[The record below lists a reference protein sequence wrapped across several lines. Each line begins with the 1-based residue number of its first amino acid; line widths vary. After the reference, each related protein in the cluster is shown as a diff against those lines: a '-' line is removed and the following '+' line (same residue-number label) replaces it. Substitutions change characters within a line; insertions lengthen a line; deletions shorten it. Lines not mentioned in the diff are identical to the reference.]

1 MLDNYSRTSARYH
14 ARRIQPKGTDGSD
27 ARTPVHDSLQRAP
40 RARLAQRTRSMPSRT
55 ERLPQIGVESAA
67 KRDSRPS
74 AAKALVY
81 FATRSSARSA
91 TRSSARV
98 KSRRLPL
105 RTALVLAL
113 AAALAIGAFG
123 TSLATPADQGSDAA
137 AGGSYASTPR
147 AEWIQGIIPF
157 LYQTDPAWAEAPYA
171 GGTVGEN
178 GCGPTC
184 LSMAYIALTGKT
196 DRDPAAMAQF
206 SERQGYVEGGMTSW
220 SLMTQGAA
228 ELGLS
233 SEELPADESAVR
245 QALAQGTPIICSVAP
260 GDFTTTGHFIVL
272 AGIADDGGIVVH
284 DPNSAERSARTW
296 DCQRILDQCLN
307 LWALSA

>member
-1 MLDNYSRTSARYH
+1 MLESYSRTSTRYH
-14 ARRIQPKGTDGSD
+14 SN
-27 ARTPVHDSLQRAP
+27 RT
-40 RARLAQRTRSMPSRT
+40 
-55 ERLPQIGVESAA
+55 
-67 KRDSRPS
+67 
-74 AAKALVY
+74 
-81 FATRSSARSA
+81 
-91 TRSSARV
+91 
-98 KSRRLPL
+98 SRRLL
-105 RTALVLAL
+105 SRAALVLAL
-113 AAALAIGAFG
+113 AAAIAVGVFGA
-123 TSLATPADQGSDAA
+123 SLATPADQRTDAA

-147 AEWIQGIIPF
+147 AEWAQGSIPF
-157 LYQTDPAWAEAPYA
+157 LSQTDPAWAEAPYA
-171 GGTVGEN
+171 GGTVKEN

-206 SERQGYVEGGMTSW
+206 SERQGYVEGDMTSW

-245 QALAQGTPIICSVAP
+245 QALAQGAPIICSVAP

-284 DPNSAERSARTW
+284 DPNSAERSAQTW